1 MSLLRK
7 MPRGSVLA
15 GSLLFSVVLGSVLGH
30 AYRSRV
36 EAAPPAEFEEG
47 EDDRIAEALGFDR
60 EPPPPPAPQ
69 PAVPEADAAH
79 RAQLAQ
85 HLAQVERTG
94 QAALRQRMPLP
105 PKAGRLVSIGDR
117 LDAHGVPMNL
127 AAFETEMKEEE
138 VLAFYARHFEQ
149 QGWPYTNVPSAKDL
163 VPYLALSATVL
174 EEELQLTVMVMPHG
188 DGKGNTVVL
197 GLADMEAFRKGMAE
211 HDDTGDLPVYPGTD
225 PLAVRAQDEGSA
237 ALTVSFDTTDAPRM
251 VEDFYRKELAQRGY
265 TETTGEQEPDLGDTG
280 PKTLHFSSHQ
290 GRSWNLALSSQ
301 GKGTAVTAHGT
312 QLSEATP

>member
-1 MSLLRK
+1 
-7 MPRGSVLA
+7 MPRVSVLA
-15 GSLLFSVVLGSVLGH
+15 ASLVFSVVLGSVLGH

-36 EAAPPAEFEEG
+36 EAEPPAAVEEA
-47 EDDRIAEALGFDR
+47 EDDRIAEALGFER
-60 EPPPPPAPQ
+60 EPAAAP
-69 PAVPEADAAH
+69 PEASAQR
-79 RAQLAQ
+79 RAQLAE
-85 HLAQVERTG
+85 HLAKVDRTG

-105 PKAGRLVSIGDR
+105 PKAGVLVSIGDR

-127 AAFETEMKEEE
+127 AAFETEMRDEE
-138 VLAFYARHFEQ
+138 VLAFYARYFEQ
-149 QGWPYTNVPSAKDL
+149 QGWPFSNVPSAKEL
-163 VPYLALSATVL
+163 VPYLALSATLL

-197 GLADMEAFRKGMAE
+197 GLADMEAFRKGMAK
-211 HDDTGDLPVYPGTD
+211 HDDTGDLPVYPGTE

-237 ALTVSFDTTDAPRM
+237 ALTVSFDTTDAPRV

-265 TETTGEQEPDLGDTG
+265 TEMGGAEEPESGEAG
-280 PKTLHFSSHQ
+280 PKTLHFSSRQ

-312 QLSEATP
+312 HVSEATP